1 MKRGDIM
8 ARKSKSLTP
17 LQKAYRKERNRILQF
32 IRRAEKRGYQFS
44 ENIVPKKIPDKIS
57 TRDVERLKRKTPE
70 KLYKKAVYGGEA
82 TQGEIVKGTKGLQL
96 ERKAK
101 AKKASETRKARE
113 ALRKPIQEEPYKPLD
128 SEPDLD
134 YNYDTEPD
142 YDYNDYYGDNE
153 EEFNLPDNI
162 SQDATFYER
171 VVLENF
177 RKTAREFIYTSHYIL
192 SWLQSCIMTYGEHET
207 AVMIQNAAKAG
218 LILGITVRP
227 SEKEEKVA
235 SFLSEMLNYMAEA
248 GDFSRE
254 QMMEMMESMESYE
267 PVT

>member
-8 ARKSKSLTP
+8 ARKSKPLTP
-17 LQKAYRKERNRILQF
+17 LQQEYRKQRRRIQQF

-44 ENIVPKKIPDKIS
+44 ENVIPDKPKKIRKES
-57 TRDVERLKRKTPE
+57 VERLRKLTPE
-70 KLYKKAVYGGEA
+70 KLYKKSVYGGEA

-113 ALRKPIQEEPYKPLD
+113 ALRNPIPQEPYKPLD
-128 SEPDLD
+128 YEPDLD
-134 YNYDTEPD
+134 YDYDTEPD

-153 EEFNLPDNI
+153 EDFTQPDTI
-162 SQDATFYER
+162 SEDTTFYER
-171 VVLENF
+171 VIIENF
-177 RKTAREFIYTSHYIL
+177 RTTAGHFRAKDYIL
-192 SWLQSCIMTYGEHET
+192 SWLNSCIITYGEHET
-207 AVMIQNAAKAG
+207 ALMIQNASKAG

-227 SEKEEKVA
+227 SDREEVIA
-235 SFLSEMLNYMAEA
+235 SFLSEMLNFMAEA
-248 GDFSRE
+248 GDFSRQ

-267 PVT
+267 